1 MDRESAPC
9 KLCRPI
15 NLLCFWG
22 EMPVRPWK
30 RPALLVASSSI
41 VLLFGVLAWYAKPGQ
56 DVGEHIAV
64 ALGIGVGSIGA
75 VVAVFACNKCVAR
88 LFGSV

>member
-1 MDRESAPC
+1 
-9 KLCRPI
+9 
-15 NLLCFWG
+15 
-22 EMPVRPWK
+22 
-30 RPALLVASSSI
+30 
-41 VLLFGVLAWYAKPGQ
+41 VLAWYAKPGQ

-64 ALGIGVGSIGA
+64 ILGIGVGFIGG